1 MANTLPESFYE
12 SRTDR
17 VARALLGQVLCVR
30 TERGIERALIVETEA
45 YLGITDRACHAFQ
58 GRRTKRVEP
67 LYLSGGHAYVYFI
80 YGMYFCLN
88 VVTRKA
94 GRPEA
99 VLIRAVEPLKRDPRI
114 PVSEKVTN
122 GPGKLCR
129 FYGINLTD
137 DRIDLTSKKS
147 RIWIEQGAMKVKR
160 SQIETTARIGIDSTL
175 EAKDLPLRFFLKETP
190 HVSKF
195 RSKKKPKKD

>member
-1 MANTLPESFYE
+1 MTTPLPQSFYE
-12 SRTDR
+12 IRTDR
-17 VARALLGQVLCVR
+17 VARALLGQILCVR
-30 TERGIERALIVETEA
+30 TSRGIERSVIVETEA
-45 YLGITDRACHAFQ
+45 YLGVTDRACHAFG

-88 VVTRKA
+88 AVTRKE

-99 VLIRAVEPLKRDPRI
+99 VLIRAVEPLKRDSKA
-114 PVSEKVTN
+114 PVGDKFTN

-129 FYGINLTD
+129 HYAINLGD

-147 RIWIEQGAMKVKR
+147 RIWIEPGKVKVKP
-160 SQIETTARIGIDSTL
+160 SQIETTARIGIDSTQ
-175 EAKDLPLRFFLKETP
+175 EAKDLPLRFHLKENP
-190 HVSKF
+190 FVSKF
-195 RSKKKPKKD
+195 RGKKTSKK